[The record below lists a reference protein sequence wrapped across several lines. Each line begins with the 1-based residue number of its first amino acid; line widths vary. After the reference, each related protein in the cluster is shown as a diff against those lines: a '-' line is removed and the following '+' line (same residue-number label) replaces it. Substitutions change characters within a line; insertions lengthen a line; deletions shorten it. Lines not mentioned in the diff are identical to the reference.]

1 MRCAVASLLAALTR
15 AAPAINEVATLG
27 DGNLS
32 WTSYAANSTPS
43 ATGKPPS
50 CADGSRAPLAYLWN
64 ILYNDHYTDAGQTTA
79 LDGLPAVSSLLG
91 NTGYEASGWPG
102 PEGFGRPP
110 SAIGPWCD
118 KQQHPGC
125 KPAFIFADGG
135 VPQNKSYAN
144 NGPLM
149 QAHLDSLQTAAD
161 LTLPPDWDG
170 VIGFDWEGWQPVY
183 DHFLF
188 TGYQNKS
195 MDIVRAEHPDWTN
208 ESKIAEQ
215 AAIEFNVAAQA
226 FFNATILK
234 MRQIRPKARL
244 GFYGTPT
251 KAYGTWWNATAIPC
265 NASVEPATCR
275 RSASSCQWC
284 TGPLIKNDT
293 SQGFCTSQHNPCPLE
308 AANAMSRATSSST
321 VSCNSGNINERY
333 CYLPSETKGHIIKT
347 VGPPFNS
354 YLSGCCK
361 LCNTTAGCRAWSY
374 ESVKVPTPGFKCV
387 LLDKEG
393 HTMHAN
399 ETYKCVIGECIKD
412 APSPSPP
419 GPAPQ
424 PSPHPA
430 PSPSHLTPDQKAL
443 IGIQEHND
451 ALQWLWN
458 QVDVLMPELYISE
471 GQDASY
477 IRGYLKEA
485 ERLVQNAHAA
495 GNTKLSIVPFTW
507 QRYSHTDT
515 KFLDVE
521 HLRAEFE
528 VPFEF
533 PHVEAVLV
541 RTIAI
546 IHARI
551 VPNKQRRH
559 SAYYCDY
566 VAGLGRSRDWACDCS
581 ADKRSVQ

>member
-1 MRCAVASLLAALTR
+1 MRTISLLAAAALLSAPAVVTTAAR
-15 AAPAINEVATLG
+15 SQRGAEGATAAAPSAALSAG
-27 DGNLS
+27 AAGNVS
-32 WTSYAANSTPS
+32 WTSYAANSTSS

-64 ILYNDHYTDAGQTTA
+64 ILYNDHYTKTGQTTA
-79 LDGLPAVSSLLG
+79 LDGLSAVSSLLG

-102 PEGFGRPP
+102 VEGFGRPP
-110 SAIGPWCD
+110 SATGPWCD
-118 KQQHPGC
+118 KKQNPEC

-149 QAHLDSLQTAAD
+149 KAHLDSLETAAD

-170 VIGFDWEGWQPVY
+170 VIGFDWEGWEPVY

-208 ESKIAEQ
+208 ESQIAAQ
-215 AAIEFNVAAQA
+215 AAMEFNAAAQA

-244 GFYGTPT
+244 GFYGTPS

-265 NASVEPATCR
+265 NASMDE
-275 RSASSCQWC
+275 SSCHRAGRCQWC

-293 SQGFCTSQHNPCPLE
+293 SKGFCTSQHNPCPLD
-308 AANAMSRATSSST
+308 APADKIRNVTSG
-321 VSCNSGNINERY
+321 VSVACNSGNINERY
-333 CYLPSETKGHIIKT
+333 CYLPSETNGHVIKT
-347 VGPPFNS
+347 VGPPFKS

-361 LCNTTAGCRAWSY
+361 LCNTTTGCRAWSY
-374 ESVKVPTPGFKCV
+374 ESVKSPTPGHKCV
-387 LLDKEG
+387 LLNKEG
-393 HTMHAN
+393 STMHAN
-399 ETYKCVIGECIKD
+399 ETYNCVIGECIKD
-412 APSPSPP
+412 TPSPP
-419 GPAPQ
+419 GPSPAPH
-424 PSPHPA
+424 PGPHPA
-430 PSPSHLTPDQKAL
+430 PSPGPSPPHLTPDQRAL
-443 IGIQEHND
+443 SGVQAHND

-471 GQDASY
+471 DEDASF
-477 IRGYLKEA
+477 IRGYLKET

-507 QRYSHTDT
+507 QRYSRTDT
-515 KFLDVE
+515 KFLDLE
-521 HLRAEFE
+521 HLKAEFE

-533 PHVEAVLV
+533 PHVEAMLV
-541 RTIAI
+541 ST
-546 IHARI
+546 HQ
-551 VPNKQRRH
+551 PSHLQ
-559 SAYYCDY
+559 
-566 VAGLGRSRDWACDCS
+566 
-581 ADKRSVQ
+581 